1 MADQRID
8 QLNAET
14 TPAAVDLLPVFSI
27 AGADTK
33 KITVKNLIQVGAAL
47 IDNGSIP
54 GAKVNLSALNI
65 VNANIDA
72 NAEIS
77 VSKLAD
83 GSARQLL
90 QTDAAGTGVEWA
102 SNIDIPGTLDVT
114 SAATFDSNVA
124 VTGTLTKGGSNVVTV
139 GDSGTVTS
147 AMLLDGTILDADIAS
162 AAEIAVSKLADGL
175 ARQLLQTD
183 TAGTGVEWASNIDI
197 PGTLDVTSA
206 ATFDS
211 TVAVTGTLTRNG
223 SNVVT
228 VGDSGTVTSAM
239 LLNGTIVDADI
250 SASAEIA
257 VSKLADG
264 SARQLLQTD
273 AAGTDVEWASNIDI
287 PGTLD
292 VTNAATFDSTVAV
305 AGALTKSGS
314 NVVTV
319 GDTGTVTSA
328 MLLDGT
334 ILDADISASAEIAVS
349 KLADGSARQLL
360 QTDAAGTGVEW
371 ASNIDIPGTLDVTSA
386 ATFDSNVAVTGTLT
400 KGGSN
405 VVTVGDSGTV
415 TSAMLLDGT
424 ILDADISANAEI
436 SVSKLADGSARQL
449 LQTDATG
456 TGVEWASNI
465 AIPGTLNVTSAATF
479 DSNVAVTGTL
489 TRNGSNVVTVG
500 DTGTV
505 TSAMLSLNGVIV
517 NADINANAE
526 ISVSKL
532 ADGSARQLLQT
543 DAAGTGVEWASN
555 IDIPGTLDVTS
566 AATFDSNVSVTGTLT
581 RNGSNVV
588 TVGDTG
594 TVTSAMLSLN
604 GVIVNADINASAAIA
619 YSKLATLANGNIVLG
634 SNGVATSTAVTG
646 DVTISN
652 TGVTA
657 IASGVIVDA
666 DINASAGIAYS
677 KLAALTSGNIIL
689 GNNSVATSTTVTGD
703 ITISNTGVTA
713 ISSGVIVN
721 ADIDAAAAIVDTKL
735 ATISTAGKVSNSST
749 TATDANT
756 ASSIVARNASGN
768 FSAGTITA
776 ALAGTASGNL
786 VSGGVLGTPSSGTL
800 TSCTGLPIST
810 GVSGLGTGAA
820 TFLTTPSSANLAAL
834 LTDET
839 GTGAAVFATSPTLV
853 SPVLGTPASGILTNC
868 TGLPIAT
875 ASVVGA
881 MLPGTGLTVTGGGVV
896 NHTNSVTAATRSGI
910 TFDAQGHITTTI
922 ALVGGDLPAATSSV
936 KGAVR
941 PGTGLTVDG
950 SGILDISAATN
961 IALGGV
967 IAGSDFGISTGTI
980 SLATQ
985 GGLTAGTYTKATF
998 NSKGIATG
1006 GTALVAGDIPNLA
1019 ASQITSGSLDI
1030 ARIATNTV
1038 TSAKL
1043 ANYAV
1048 TKIGDTQPTA
1058 DHIGEFFF
1066 NPLSRDLFLWDG
1078 NVYQP
1083 IGISVGEIVFAGTFD
1098 ASLGSGT
1105 GLISSVT
1112 TEGTAIG
1119 LAIGQ
1124 ALPAAA
1130 AGNSRYYLVVAEG
1143 GTITTGN
1150 APHVVLAPPDILLSN
1165 GITWAEIDIS
1175 QTITAQVAS
1184 NVSFAPAGSIVA
1196 VNVQTA
1202 IQELD
1207 GDKLAVAGGT
1217 ITGNL
1222 EIGAAGSLSF
1232 EGATANA
1239 FETTIALVDPTAD
1252 RTITLPD
1259 TTGTVITTGDTGT
1272 VTSTM
1277 LLDGTILNADVNASA
1292 GIVDTKLAT
1301 IATAGKVS
1309 NSATTATDSNTASA
1323 IVSRNA
1329 SGNFSAGT
1337 ITAALAGTASN
1348 VTTNANLTGHITSV
1362 GNAAVLGSFTSAQ
1375 LLAALTDETGTG
1387 AAVFAASPTLIT
1399 PVLGTPASGTLTN
1412 CTFPTL
1418 NQSTTGNAATVT
1430 TNANLAGDVT
1440 SVGNTTSI
1448 AAGVIV
1454 NANINASAAIAGSKI
1469 VAATTSVVGAVQ
1481 LSDSI
1486 STTSSV
1492 LAATPTAVKA
1502 AYDVAAAALPL
1513 AGGTVTGNVI
1523 LDNQVDARFR
1533 EATANGTNYV
1543 GFQAPA
1549 LVAADVLWTLPA
1561 ADGTAAQVLSTNG
1574 SGTLSW
1580 ATAAAGATVVD
1591 GGNFANGSSIVS
1603 TSGSIDGGNF
1613 N

>member
-14 TPAAVDLLPVFSI
+14 TPAAVDVLPVYSI

-33 KITVKNLIQVGAAL
+33 KITVKNLIQVGATL

-54 GAKVNLSALNI
+54 ASKVNLGALNI
-65 VNANIDA
+65 VDASIDA

-114 SAATFDSNVA
+114 SAATFDSTVA
-124 VTGTLTKGGSNVVTV
+124 VVGALTKSGSNVVTV

-147 AMLLDGTILDADIAS
+147 AMLLDGTILDGDISAS
-162 AAEIAVSKLADGL
+162 AEIAVSKLADGL

-183 TAGTGVEWASNIDI
+183 AAGTGVEWASDIDI

-211 TVAVTGTLTRNG
+211 TVAVTGALTKSG

-250 SASAEIA
+250 NANAEIA
-257 VSKLADG
+257 VSKLVDG
-264 SARQLLQTD
+264 TARQLLQTD

-305 AGALTKSGS
+305 AGALTKGGS

-319 GDTGTVTSA
+319 GDTGTVTSI

-334 ILDADISASAEIAVS
+334 IVD
-349 KLADGSARQLL
+349 
-360 QTDAAGTGVEW
+360 
-371 ASNIDIPGTLDVTSA
+371 
-386 ATFDSNVAVTGTLT
+386 
-400 KGGSN
+400 
-405 VVTVGDSGTV
+405 
-415 TSAMLLDGT
+415 
-424 ILDADISANAEI
+424 
-436 SVSKLADGSARQL
+436 
-449 LQTDATG
+449 
-456 TGVEWASNI
+456 
-465 AIPGTLNVTSAATF
+465 
-479 DSNVAVTGTL
+479 
-489 TRNGSNVVTVG
+489 
-500 DTGTV
+500 
-505 TSAMLSLNGVIV
+505 
-517 NADINANAE
+517 
-526 ISVSKL
+526 
-532 ADGSARQLLQT
+532 
-543 DAAGTGVEWASN
+543 
-555 IDIPGTLDVTS
+555 
-566 AATFDSNVSVTGTLT
+566 
-581 RNGSNVV
+581 
-588 TVGDTG
+588 
-594 TVTSAMLSLN
+594 
-604 GVIVNADINASAAIA
+604 ADINASAAIA
-619 YSKLATLANGNIVLG
+619 YSKLATLTSGNIVLGNSANVATSTAVTGDVTIGDTGVTAISSGVIVDADINASAAIAYSKLAALTSGNIVLG
-634 SNGVATSTAVTG
+634 SSASVATSTPITG

-657 IASGVIVDA
+657 IAAGVIADA
-666 DINASAGIAYS
+666 DINAS
-677 KLAALTSGNIIL
+677 
-689 GNNSVATSTTVTGD
+689 
-703 ITISNTGVTA
+703 
-713 ISSGVIVN
+713 
-721 ADIDAAAAIVDTKL
+721 AAIVDTKL
-735 ATISTAGKVSNSST
+735 ATIATAGKVSNSAT

-756 ASSIVARNASGN
+756 PSAIVVRDASGN
-768 FSAGTITA
+768 FTAGTITA
-776 ALAGTASGNL
+776 SLTGTASGNL
-786 VSGGVLGTPSSGTL
+786 VSGGALGTPSSGTL
-800 TSCTGLPIST
+800 TSCTGLPVST
-810 GVSGLGTGAA
+810 GISGLGTGAA
-820 TFLTTPSSANLAAL
+820 TFLATPSSANLAAL

-853 SPVLGTPASGILTNC
+853 SPALGTPSSGVLTNC

-875 ASVVGA
+875 VSVAGA
-881 MLPGTGLTVTGGGVV
+881 MLPGTGLSITGGGVV
-896 NHTNSVTAATRSGI
+896 NHTNSATAGTTSGI
-910 TFDAQGHITTTI
+910 TFDAQGHITTTA
-922 ALVGGDLPAATSSV
+922 ALVGGDLPVATSGV
-936 KGAVR
+936 IGAVR

-1130 AGNSRYYLVVAEG
+1130 AGNSRYYLVVAES

-1165 GITWAEIDIS
+1165 GITWTEIDVS
-1175 QTITAQVAS
+1175 QTITAQSA
-1184 NVSFAPAGSIVA
+1184 NNIGFTPAGSIIST
-1196 VNVQTA
+1196 NVQTA

-1217 ITGNL
+1217 VTGNL

-1252 RTITLPD
+1252 RTISLPD
-1259 TTGTVITTGDTGT
+1259 ISGTVITTGDTGT
-1272 VTSTM
+1272 VTSAMISDGTIVDADISATAEIAVSKLVDGAARQLLQTDAAGTGVEWASNIDIPGTLDVTSAATFDSTVAVTGALTKSGSNVVTVGDTGTVTSTM
-1277 LLDGTILNADVNASA
+1277 LLNGTILDADINASA
-1292 GIVDTKLAT
+1292 AIVDTKLAT

-1309 NSATTATDSNTASA
+1309 NSATTAASANTPSA
-1323 IVSRNA
+1323 IVVRDA
-1329 SGNFSAGT
+1329 SGDFTAGT
-1337 ITAALAGTASN
+1337 ITAALTGNAST

-1375 LLAALTDETGTG
+1375 LAAALTDETGSG
-1387 AAVFAASPTLIT
+1387 GNVFATSPTLVT
-1399 PVLGTPASGTLTN
+1399 PALGTPASGTLTS
-1412 CTFPTL
+1412 CTGLPI
-1418 NQSTTGNAATVT
+1418 STGVSGLGTGAATFLAT
-1430 TNANLAGDVT
+1430 PSSANLAALLTDETGSGSNVFATSPTLVTPVIGAATGTSLSITGAAGLLTRAAATQDGVELIGRAGGTTSLKATITPTTLTASRTFTLPDATGTLVTTGDTGTVT
-1440 SVGNTTSI
+1440 STMLLNGTI
-1448 AAGVIV
+1448 LDGD
-1454 NANINASAAIAGSKI
+1454 INASAAIAGSKI

-1481 LSDSI
+1481 LSDST

-1502 AYDVAAAALPL
+1502 AYDQANTKASLS
-1513 AGGTVTGNVI
+1513 
-1523 LDNQVDARFR
+1523 
-1533 EATANGTNYV
+1533 TAQT
-1543 GFQAPA
+1543 F
-1549 LVAADVLWTLPA
+1549 
-1561 ADGTAAQVLSTNG
+1561 TAAQRGTISALTDGATITADFAVANNFSVTLGGNRTLANPSNQTAGQSGCIWITQDGTGSRTLAYGSQWDFTGGTAPTLST
-1574 SGTLSW
+1574 
-1580 ATAAAGATVVD
+1580 TAAAVDCLVYAVQSSTKITATLIT
-1591 GGNFANGSSIVS
+1591 NLS
-1603 TSGSIDGGNF
+1603 
-1613 N
+1613 